1 MRCEKFTISVS
12 PERISKCGMNKIY
25 AGVHWTVRK
34 KQAME
39 MHEITAQAI
48 KNQCITPKMF
58 DTPVDVE
65 IAYNTRMDIDNH
77 SYLSKMII
85 DGMKG
90 LFIEDDTRK
99 YVRSLKQAFH
109 DGNRTEIIVKVT
121 ACDKI

>member
-1 MRCEKFTISVS
+1 MRTERFTINTDTG
-12 PERISKCGMNKIY
+12 RISKCGMNKIY

-39 MHEITAQAI
+39 MHEITANSI
-48 KNQCITPKMF
+48 KDQCTPKIF
-58 DTPVDVE
+58 DTPVNVK
-65 IAYNTRMDIDNH
+65 IWYNTRMDIDNH
-77 SYLSKMII
+77 GYLSKMII

-99 YVRSLKQAFH
+99 YVKSLYQGFH
-109 DGNRTEIIVKVT
+109 EKNKNEIIVEVT